1 MNEGY
6 LHRLSR
12 PARGATPA
20 AAPAAPA
27 RDIVVVTRGEP
38 EATAATRVRRRTITS
53 CELCGR
59 TLLTGEQPR
68 EIVVL
73 ERSVW
78 ACPLCVIE
86 SQAHLRRE
94 AA

>member
-1 MNEGY
+1 MNERY

-12 PARGATPA
+12 PVRGAAPVADPTPP
-20 AAPAAPA
+20 APEL
-27 RDIVVVTRGEP
+27 VVVMRD
-38 EATAATRVRRRTITS
+38 EASPSEAARARRRRVSS
-53 CELCGR
+53 CEMCGR

-86 SQAHLRRE
+86 SQAAVRRQ

>member
-1 MNEGY
+1 MNERY

-12 PARGATPA
+12 PFRDAAPA
-20 AAPAAPA
+20 AAPTPSAPEL
-27 RDIVVVTRGEP
+27 VVVMRD
-38 EATAATRVRRRTITS
+38 EATHAEAARARRRRVTS
-53 CELCGR
+53 CEVCGR

-86 SQAHLRRE
+86 SQATLRRQ

>member
-1 MNEGY
+1 MNERY

-12 PARGATPA
+12 PVRGATPA
-20 AAPAAPA
+20 AASPPPAAEL
-27 RDIVVVTRGEP
+27 VVVTRDEP
-38 EATAATRVRRRTITS
+38 AAETARVRRRNPTA
-53 CELCGR
+53 CEVCGR

-86 SQAHLRRE
+86 SQAHLRRQ

>member
-1 MNEGY
+1 MNQRY

-12 PARGATPA
+12 PVRDATPA
-20 AAPAAPA
+20 GPPPPPTPEL
-27 RDIVVVTRGEP
+27 VVVTRD
-38 EATAATRVRRRTITS
+38 EAAAAGAARVRRRTITA
-53 CELCGR
+53 CDICGR
-59 TLLTGEQPR
+59 TLLTGEQAR

-73 ERSVW
+73 EGSAW

-86 SQAHLRRE
+86 SLALLRRQ

>member
-1 MNEGY
+1 MDERY

-12 PARGATPA
+12 PVRGATPA
-20 AAPAAPA
+20 AAAPPDSELVVVVRDEPAPA
-27 RDIVVVTRGEP
+27 
-38 EATAATRVRRRTITS
+38 EALRARRRRATS
-53 CELCGR
+53 CEICGR
-59 TLLTGEQPR
+59 TLLTGEEAR

-86 SQAHLRRE
+86 SQATVRRQ